1 MRFLL
6 TASVVLLTSFWVSPA
21 AAWTDAT
28 RRKML
33 DDAVKMTPPALA
45 TILERYRTD
54 LVHGMTDPLRDES
67 GQDHRQRPTG
77 SYGRAAE
84 MIAKHSEQ
92 AVTIIGQPGR
102 LRLAVYTLGTAA
114 HYVADVNFPLNCGAG
129 PVGDPVFYADYARY
143 VEKMMKLYP
152 VVLDRKDSPELSK
165 NRLADFGRAAALR
178 SSQYV
183 EAIRPAYTADGK
195 PVSRAAFDEK
205 SIPFGV
211 ASLSYSQAVNDIA
224 RLWVLLWRRAGGDV
238 QGVPFRQD
246 SPPGTSPSKKSGK
259 GR

>member
-6 TASVVLLTSFWVSPA
+6 TAGALLLTGLWASPA
-21 AAWTDAT
+21 GAWTDAT

-45 TILERYRTD
+45 TILERYRAD
-54 LVHGMTDPLRDES
+54 LVHGMTDPLRDEA
-67 GQDHRQRPTG
+67 GPDHRQRVGG

-84 MIAKHSEQ
+84 MIARHGDQ

-114 HYVADVNFPLNCGAG
+114 HYVADVNFPLNCGPG

-143 VEKMMKLYP
+143 AEKMMRLYP
-152 VVLDRKDSPELSK
+152 VVLDKKESPELEK
-165 NRLADFGRAAALR
+165 NRLADFGKAAALR
-178 SSQYV
+178 SSRFV
-183 EAIRPAYTADGK
+183 EAIRPAYTVDGK

-224 RLWVLLWRRAGGDV
+224 RLWIVLWRRAGGDV
-238 QGVPFRQD
+238 DGIPFRPD
-246 SPPGTSPSKKSGK
+246 PEKNGASPKKSGK
-259 GR
+259 GK